1 MGIARD
7 LGAVAMVLGL
17 LAAAVWFLRRT
28 GAALPRPFRLP
39 AARKAR
45 KLEAI
50 ERVALTPQ
58 HALHLV
64 RFGQREMIVSTHPQ
78 GCTVLAGDGQAGPG
92 TGA

>member
-1 MGIARD
+1 VEIARD
-7 LGAVAMVLGL
+7 VGAVVLVLGL
-17 LAAAVWFLRRT
+17 LGAAVWLLRRT
-28 GAALPRPFRLP
+28 GAALPRAFSLQ
-39 AARKAR
+39 AGRKAR
-45 KLEAI
+45 RLEAI

-64 RFGQREMIVSTHPQ
+64 RFGRREMIVSTHPQ